1 VKGGYATIRVLCQLE
16 VMAHSGSLRLEVFLV
31 VRIGREANGD
41 FLYDFKAVA
50 FESDDFF
57 GIVGEEADL
66 ANA

>member
-1 VKGGYATIRVLCQLE
+1 
-16 VMAHSGSLRLEVFLV
+16 MAHSGSLRLEVFLV